1 MDFFL
6 TCCSILAEGLIFKA
20 ASASLLLCVNYL
32 SLSPFFE
39 EVEDI
44 TIPNIEERNMKES
57 QTEFCSDCVWLVVWY
72 KLH

>member
-20 ASASLLLCVNYL
+20 ASASLLLCANYHL
-32 SLSPFFE
+32 SLSPFLE

-44 TIPNIEERNMKES
+44 TILNIEEKNMKES
-57 QTEFCSDCVWLVVWY
+57 QTEFCSDCV
-72 KLH
+72 